1 VTGSDNT
8 GAAHAVLPPLPT
20 SVGEARRLVRRS
32 LRDAGQDH
40 LIDDAELLVSEIVT
54 NALVH
59 AGTPIEVGVIPR
71 AGRLRIEVAD
81 GSPHAPSPRHY
92 TALSGTGRGLML
104 LEDLVD
110 DWGVETTG
118 PGKTVWFELGR
129 HADSPDGPATRHTA
143 SVLDERGV
151 TTVEVRLLDVPLLLH
166 EAWHQHAEALL
177 REYLLA
183 SLDLDFD
190 LDDAPVRA
198 DAGTPRPVRSTL
210 TDAGDPIQV
219 HAEVSDALALLA
231 EHIPKAGLAS
241 DDPGALM
248 SDAVEPGIT
257 GATVIVPVP
266 MASVRHFETLD
277 RTLDAALEMAETGL
291 TLTAPTQPEVRLL
304 RRWLCAQVL
313 AQSKGL
319 EPVTWS
325 PTDLPPPQPRAELVW
340 DGSEVSDSPAAMIA
354 MDDANRILAL
364 SPSALALLGYDDPGQ
379 IVGRRCVAIIPERY
393 RQAHLAGFTL
403 HFVNGRGP
411 LLGNTV
417 VVPALRRDGTE
428 VRISLTVQSV
438 PAPHGRTVFTAVLA
452 PHG

>member
-1 VTGSDNT
+1 
-8 GAAHAVLPPLPT
+8 LPT

-32 LRDAGQDH
+32 LRDAGQEH

-59 AGTPIEVGVIPR
+59 AGTPIEVGVIPH

-118 PGKTVWFELGR
+118 PGKKVWFELGR
-129 HADSPDGPATRHTA
+129 HSDRPGGPATRHTA
-143 SVLDERGV
+143 SVIDEHGV

-183 SLDLDFD
+183 SLDLDLGD
-190 LDDAPVRA
+190 GPDPDDADPA
-198 DAGTPRPVRSTL
+198 RSTL
-210 TDAGDPIQV
+210 TAAEDPIQV

-241 DDPGALM
+241 DDPDALM

-304 RRWLCAQVL
+304 RRWLCAQVV
-313 AQSKGL
+313 AQSQGL

-325 PTDLPPPQPRAELVW
+325 PTDLPPPKPRAELVW
-340 DGSEVSDSPAAMIA
+340 DSTEVSESPAAMIA
-354 MDDANRILAL
+354 MDDANRLLAL
-364 SPSALALLGYDDPGQ
+364 SPSALALLGYDAPEQ

-411 LLGNTV
+411 LLGDTV

-428 VRISLTVQSV
+428 VQISLSVQSV